1 MDNRIEELRQQLLDA
16 IVEELKQGN
25 FDFVIND
32 KGWDNGWLDITLKF
46 GGCVFNLGVRKD
58 DGLTAFYS
66 GNLFKEIE
74 DAMRGFVGPAILG
87 AYKNN
92 ERRRMEEEYER
103 LKQILNK

>member
-1 MDNRIEELRQQLLDA
+1 MERIEKLKQQLLDA

-32 KGWDNGWLDITLKF
+32 KGWDNGWLDITVKL
-46 GGCVFNLGVRKD
+46 GDWVFNLGVRKD

-66 GNLFKEIE
+66 GNFKEIE
-74 DAMRGFVGPAILG
+74 DAMRGFVGPAILE
-87 AYKNN
+87 AYKIN
-92 ERRRMEEEYER
+92 ECRRMEAEFER